1 MRTPGDRHSDF
12 DWLPLDGGRG
22 RAPQCYIPHRGSV
35 KGRRIDEKTELEALF
50 LDCDRLKA
58 LCEQMNRCH
67 PCASR
72 SPSGRPKARLQQ
84 APRDLRQPSPSP
96 ENIRNSLR
104 RPFTY
109 ASLFRSGD
117 SVEHQ
122 LEHAIE
128 QYRAHPSLK
137 TSTLVEMAI
146 NRIGISGRSEER
158 LLRLVSEAKQ
168 LLSKKQKNKGEQGFQ
183 GDNVTGTIFEHSDF
197 HGSSLFLNLSD
208 VGALLTGFVDLSE
221 FHFND
226 KVSSAELTASPDE
239 VGGRLF
245 LFQNDRFF
253 GRYAKLDANAGE
265 APGLPSLG
273 SFMNDRTS
281 SVLIYRKS
289 PNEVSAALGSLVSAS
304 QVTAVISSQDKLSPR
319 GDPIFTWD
327 LFPDGKDG
335 HPNETGKMYIYI
347 RIPVT
352 VDVPHWFD
360 YDAEIRYW
368 IYPFVDQNGQLHASL
383 EYYGAWVE
391 GGLFTDD
398 VLDGL
403 MAPDGIPSSL
413 GQVTG
418 LISPATDNANVQL
431 GPFSSVYLVPGRDEA
446 SGNTDDDVTVVL
458 VQGMPGS
465 GGPIL

>member
-1 MRTPGDRHSDF
+1 MKKS
-12 DWLPLDGGRG
+12 
-22 RAPQCYIPHRGSV
+22 
-35 KGRRIDEKTELEALF
+35 ELEALF

-58 LCEQMNRCH
+58 LCERMNRCR
-67 PCASR
+67 PCVSR
-72 SPSGRPKARLQQ
+72 SPSSRPKARLQQ
-84 APRDLRQPSPSP
+84 APRDPQQPGPSP
-96 ENIRNSLR
+96 EDIRHNLRYLR

-109 ASLFRSGD
+109 ADLFQSGD

-137 TSTLVEMAI
+137 TAILVEMAI
-146 NRIGISGRSEER
+146 NRVGLSGRSEER
-158 LLRLVSEAKQ
+158 LLRLASEAKQ
-168 LLSKKQKNKGEQGFQ
+168 LLSEKQRKKGGKSAQ

-197 HGSSLFLNLSD
+197 HGSSLFLNLS
-208 VGALLTGFVDLSE
+208 VGALLTGFVDLSA

-226 KVSSAELTASPDE
+226 KVSSAQLTASPDE

-265 APGLPSLG
+265 APGLSSLG

-281 SVLIYRKS
+281 SVLVYRKS
-289 PNEVSAALGSLVSAS
+289 ANEVSAALGNLVPAS
-304 QVTAVISSQDKLSPR
+304 QVTAVISSQEKLSSR

-327 LFPDGKDG
+327 PFPDGKDG
-335 HPNETGKMYIYI
+335 HPNETWKMYIYI

-352 VDVPHWFD
+352 VAVPDWFD

-391 GGLFTDD
+391 GGLITDD
-398 VLDGL
+398 VLADL

-418 LISPATDNANVQL
+418 LIGPATDAVNAVS
-431 GPFSSVYLVPGRDEA
+431 GPFSSVYLVPGRNEA
-446 SGNTDDDVTVVL
+446 RGNTDDDITVVL
-458 VQGMPGS
+458 VQGMPGPP
-465 GGPIL
+465 GPIL

>member
-1 MRTPGDRHSDF
+1 VRNRCPEKRRDAATVAEAVHPDAPFRIAAASK
-12 DWLPLDGGRG
+12 GG
-22 RAPQCYIPHRGSV
+22 GSM
-35 KGRRIDEKTELEALF
+35 KKTELEALF

-72 SPSGRPKARLQQ
+72 SPSDRPKARLQQ
-84 APRDLRQPSPSP
+84 ARRNPQEPGPSP
-96 ENIRNSLR
+96 EDVRNNLRYLR

-109 ASLFRSGD
+109 ADLFRSGD

-122 LEHAIE
+122 LENAIK
-128 QYRAHPSLK
+128 QYRAHPSHK
-137 TSTLVEMAI
+137 ASILVEIGI
-146 NRIGISGRSEER
+146 NRVGISGRSEEK

-168 LLSKKQKNKGEQGFQ
+168 LLSEKLKTKGGEGSQ

-197 HGSSLFLNLSD
+197 HGSALFLNLSA
-208 VGALLTGFVDLSE
+208 GALLTGFVDLSL
-221 FHFND
+221 FQFND

-253 GRYAKLDANAGE
+253 GRYAKLDANAGG
-265 APGLPSLG
+265 AAKLASLG

-289 PNEVSAALGSLVSAS
+289 ADEISAALGSLVSAS
-304 QVTAVISSQDKLSPR
+304 QVTGVIASHDELSPR

-335 HPNETGKMYIYI
+335 HPDETWKMYIYI
-347 RIPVT
+347 RLPVT
-352 VDVPHWFD
+352 VAVPHWFD

-383 EYYGAWVE
+383 EYYGACVE
-391 GGLFTDD
+391 GGVITDD

-413 GQVTG
+413 GQVTS
-418 LISPATDNANVQL
+418 LISPATDAANSL
-431 GPFSSVYLVPGRDEA
+431 SGPFSGVYLLPGRDETR
-446 SGNTDDDVTVVL
+446 GNTDDDVTVVL
-458 VQGMPGS
+458 VQGMPGPA
-465 GGPIL
+465 GPIL

>member
-1 MRTPGDRHSDF
+1 M
-12 DWLPLDGGRG
+12 
-22 RAPQCYIPHRGSV
+22 
-35 KGRRIDEKTELEALF
+35 KKTELEALF

-67 PCASR
+67 PCAAGS
-72 SPSGRPKARLQQ
+72 SSGKAKVRLQQ
-84 APRDLRQPSPSP
+84 APRDPQQPGPSP
-96 ENIRNSLR
+96 EDVRNNLRYLR

-109 ASLFRSGD
+109 ADLFRSEE
-117 SVEHQ
+117 SVEDQ
-122 LEHAIE
+122 LRHTTE
-128 QYRAHPSLK
+128 QYRAHPSIK
-137 TSTLVEMAI
+137 TSILLEMAI
-146 NRIGISGRSEER
+146 NRVGISGRSEEK

-168 LLSKKQKNKGEQGFQ
+168 LLSEKRKKKGQKGLQ

-197 HGSSLFLNLSD
+197 HGSSLFMNLSG
-208 VGALLTGFVDLSE
+208 GALLTGFVDLDP

-253 GRYAKLDANAGE
+253 GRYSKLDANAGE

-289 PNEVSAALGSLVSAS
+289 ANEVSAALGSIVSAS
-304 QVTAVISSQDKLSPR
+304 QVTSIISSQKKLSPR

-352 VDVPHWFD
+352 VAVPHWFD

-368 IYPFVDQNGQLHASL
+368 IYLFIDQNGLLHASL

-391 GGLFTDD
+391 GGLITDD
-398 VLDGL
+398 VLDEL

-413 GQVTG
+413 GQVIDLVG
-418 LISPATDNANVQL
+418 PATDAVNL
-431 GPFSSVYLVPGRDEA
+431 LSGPFSSVYLLPGRDEA
-446 SGNTDDDVTVVL
+446 RGNTDDDVTVVL
-458 VQGMPGS
+458 VQGMPGPP
-465 GGPIL
+465 GPIL

>member
-1 MRTPGDRHSDF
+1 M
-12 DWLPLDGGRG
+12 
-22 RAPQCYIPHRGSV
+22 
-35 KGRRIDEKTELEALF
+35 KKTELEALF

-67 PCASR
+67 PCAAGS
-72 SPSGRPKARLQQ
+72 SSGKAKVRLQQ
-84 APRDLRQPSPSP
+84 APRDPQQPGPSP
-96 ENIRNSLR
+96 EDVRNNLRYLR

-109 ASLFRSGD
+109 ADLFRSEE
-117 SVEHQ
+117 SVEDQ
-122 LEHAIE
+122 LRHATE
-128 QYRAHPSLK
+128 QYRAHPSIK
-137 TSTLVEMAI
+137 TSILVEMAI
-146 NRIGISGRSEER
+146 NRVGISGRSEEK

-168 LLSKKQKNKGEQGFQ
+168 LLSKKQKKKGQNGSQ

-197 HGSSLFLNLSD
+197 HGSSLFMNLSG
-208 VGALLTGFVDLSE
+208 GALLTGFVDLDP

-253 GRYAKLDANAGE
+253 GRYAKLDANGGQ

-289 PNEVSAALGSLVSAS
+289 ANEVSAALGSIISAS
-304 QVTAVISSQDKLSPR
+304 QVTSIISSQEKLSPR

-335 HPNETGKMYIYI
+335 HPNETGKMYIHL

-352 VDVPHWFD
+352 VAVPHWFD

-368 IYPFVDQNGQLHASL
+368 IYLFIDQNGQLHASL

-391 GGLFTDD
+391 GGLITDD
-398 VLDGL
+398 VLDEL

-418 LISPATDNANVQL
+418 LIGPATDGVNSL
-431 GPFSSVYLVPGRDEA
+431 SGPFSSVYLLPGRDEA
-446 SGNTDDDVTVVL
+446 RGNTDDDVTVAL
-458 VQGMPGS
+458 VQGMPGPP
-465 GGPIL
+465 GPIL

>member
-1 MRTPGDRHSDF
+1 
-12 DWLPLDGGRG
+12 
-22 RAPQCYIPHRGSV
+22 
-35 KGRRIDEKTELEALF
+35 
-50 LDCDRLKA
+50 
-58 LCEQMNRCH
+58 
-67 PCASR
+67 
-72 SPSGRPKARLQQ
+72 
-84 APRDLRQPSPSP
+84 
-96 ENIRNSLR
+96 
-104 RPFTY
+104 
-109 ASLFRSGD
+109 
-117 SVEHQ
+117 
-122 LEHAIE
+122 
-128 QYRAHPSLK
+128 
-137 TSTLVEMAI
+137 MAI
-146 NRIGISGRSEER
+146 NRVGISGRSEEK
-158 LLRLVSEAKQ
+158 LLRLVSKAKQ
-168 LLSKKQKNKGEQGFQ
+168 LLSEKQKKKGGKGFQ

-208 VGALLTGFVDLSE
+208 VGALLTGFVNLSV

-226 KVSSAELTASPDE
+226 KVSSAELTVSPDE

-289 PNEVSAALGSLVSAS
+289 ANEVSAALSSVVSAS

-335 HPNETGKMYIYI
+335 HPNETSKMYIYI

-352 VDVPHWFD
+352 VAVEDWFD

-368 IYPFVDQNGQLHASL
+368 IYPFVDQDGKLHASL
-383 EYYGAWVE
+383 EYFGAWVE
-391 GGLFTDD
+391 GGVISDD

-413 GQVTG
+413 GQVSDLVG
-418 LISPATDNANVQL
+418 PATDAVNIIS
-431 GPFSSVYLVPGRDEA
+431 GPFSNMYLVPGRDE
-446 SGNTDDDVTVVL
+446 
-458 VQGMPGS
+458 QGAILTTMLLSFLFKACRPP
-465 GGPIL
+465 GPIILWRFGQRHRFHVAESRRPYPI

>member
-1 MRTPGDRHSDF
+1 MKKS
-12 DWLPLDGGRG
+12 
-22 RAPQCYIPHRGSV
+22 
-35 KGRRIDEKTELEALF
+35 ELEALF

-58 LCEQMNRCH
+58 FCDQKNSCH
-67 PCASR
+67 ACASR
-72 SPSGRPKARLQQ
+72 PSSGKPKTRLQQ
-84 APRDLRQPSPSP
+84 APRDPQQPGPSP
-96 ENIRNSLR
+96 EDIRNNLRYLR
-104 RPFTY
+104 RPY
-109 ASLFRSGD
+109 SHADLFRSGET
-117 SVEHQ
+117 VERQ
-122 LEHAIE
+122 LESAIK
-128 QYRAHPSLK
+128 QYRAHPSLNA
-137 TSTLVEMAI
+137 SALVEMAI
-146 NRIGISGRSEER
+146 NRVGISGRSDAK
-158 LLRLVSEAKQ
+158 LLALVADAKK
-168 LLSKKQKNKGEQGFQ
+168 LLAKKQPTKEEEAPQ

-197 HGSSLFLNLSD
+197 HGSSLFMNLS
-208 VGALLTGFVDLSE
+208 VGALLTGYIDLDA

-226 KVSSAELTASPDE
+226 KVSSAQLTASPEE

-289 PNEVSAALGSLVSAS
+289 ANEVSAALGSLVSVS
-304 QVTAVISSQDKLSPR
+304 QVTAVISSQDALSPR

-352 VDVPHWFD
+352 VAVEDWFD

-368 IYPFVDQNGQLHASL
+368 IYPFVDQGGKLHALL
-383 EYYGAWVE
+383 EYFGAWVE
-391 GGLFTDD
+391 GGVISDD

-413 GQVTG
+413 GQVSG
-418 LISPATDNANVQL
+418 LVGPATDAVNVIS
-431 GPFSSVYLVPGRDEA
+431 GPFSSVYLLPGRNDA
-446 SGNTDDDVTVVL
+446 VGNTDDDVTVVL
-458 VQGMPGS
+458 VQGMPGPS
-465 GGPIL
+465 GPIL

>member
-1 MRTPGDRHSDF
+1 MNK
-12 DWLPLDGGRG
+12 L
-22 RAPQCYIPHRGSV
+22 
-35 KGRRIDEKTELEALF
+35 ELETLF
-50 LDCDRLKA
+50 MDCDRLKA
-58 LCEQMNRCH
+58 LCEQMNNCR
-67 PCASR
+67 PCPPRSAS
-72 SPSGRPKARLQQ
+72 GKPKARLQQ
-84 APRDLRQPSPSP
+84 APRDPQASGPTP
-96 ENIRNSLR
+96 EDIRYNRGYLGV
-104 RPFTY
+104 PY
-109 ASLFRSGD
+109 KHADLFRSGLSAED
-117 SVEHQ
+117 Q
-122 LEHAIE
+122 LRQAIE
-128 QYRAHPSLK
+128 QYRARPSTKGAVLI
-137 TSTLVEMAI
+137 EMAI
-146 NRIGISGRSEER
+146 NRIAISGRSEEKLVR
-158 LLRLVSEAKQ
+158 LMNEARQ
-168 LLSKKQKNKGEQGFQ
+168 LLSQKQKQKGGKGFQ

-197 HGSSLFLNLSD
+197 HGSSLFMNLSL
-208 VGALLTGFVDLSE
+208 GGLLTGFVDLDP

-226 KVSSAELTASPDE
+226 KVSSAQLTASADE

-289 PNEVSAALGSLVSAS
+289 ANEVSAALGDLVSPG
-304 QVTAVISSQDKLSPR
+304 QVTAVISSQEKLSPR

-327 LFPDGKDG
+327 MFPDGQDG
-335 HPNETGKMYIYI
+335 HPNETWKMYIYI

-352 VDVPHWFD
+352 VAVPHWFD

-368 IYPFVDQNGQLHASL
+368 IYPFVDQSGRLHASL

-391 GGLFTDD
+391 GGLITDD

-418 LISPATDNANVQL
+418 LISPATDAVNVIS
-431 GPFSSVYLVPGRDEA
+431 GPFSSAYLLPGRNEVR
-446 SGNTDDDVTVVL
+446 GNTDDDVTVVL
-458 VQGMPGS
+458 VQGMPS
-465 GGPIL
+465 PPGPIL